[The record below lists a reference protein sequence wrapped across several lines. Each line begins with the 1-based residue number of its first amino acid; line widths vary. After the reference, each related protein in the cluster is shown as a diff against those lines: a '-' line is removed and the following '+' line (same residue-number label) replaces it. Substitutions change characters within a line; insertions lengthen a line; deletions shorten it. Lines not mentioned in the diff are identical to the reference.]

1 MKSLKNKI
9 FQVHNINSLFQ
20 SSEKVSQTK
29 LRHFLKSFIELHRTF
44 GQSWSKYNAV
54 IEVFLY

>member
-29 LRHFLKSFIELHRTF
+29 LRHFLKSFIEFYRTF
-44 GQSWSKYNAV
+44 GQSWSKYDAV
-54 IEVFLY
+54 IEVFLH